1 MIITVTSAGAAA
13 LLDQESFGALKVV
26 LDPADSLERALGLL
40 RAAAAEE
47 PDHVWIPVHVLQ
59 GLAQRTPAWDESF
72 ATMIVKVTQHGWYDR
87 ATQRVKAH
95 VERAALEHAA

>member
-1 MIITVTSAGAAA
+1 MIVTVTPAGAAA
-13 LLDQESFGALKVV
+13 LLDQESFGTLKVV
-26 LDPADSLERALGLL
+26 LAAADSLERALGLL

-47 PDHVWIPVHVLQ
+47 PDHMWIPVHVLQ

-72 ATMIVKVTQHGWYDR
+72 AAMVVKVTPYGWYDR

-95 VERAALEHAA
+95 VERAALEYAA